1 MVSALPLT
9 VIPLI
14 VFNIVAFAFG
24 GSVWGAE
31 LFGLPMVSGVTWVV
45 TYGDVMI
52 AAGIVVL
59 FFEVMR
65 SGQTSSV
72 TVLNH
77 ILSTVLLL
85 LFVVEFV
92 VVAQAANSV
101 FFVLVLLALFDV
113 VAGFSITIRTA
124 SRDVSLEETIRREP
138 R

>member
-1 MVSALPLT
+1 MVSAIPLT

-24 GSVWGAE
+24 GSVWGTE

-85 LFVVEFV
+85 FFVVEFV

-124 SRDVSLEETIRREP
+124 SRDVSLEETIRRAP
-138 R
+138 